1 MEKRIIHID
10 MDAFYAQVEQ
20 NDNPELRGKPVIVGG
35 RSFNRGVV
43 ATASYEARKF
53 GVHSAMPTKTAH
65 KLCPDGI
72 FVHPRFE
79 RYKEISA
86 QIREIFL
93 GYTELI
99 EPLSLDEAY
108 LDITELV
115 SKETSSRDIALS
127 IQSDIFEKTGLTSSS
142 GISYNKYLAKIAS
155 GMNKPKATT
164 VIHYGNVL
172 EILHE
177 LPIGKFPGVG
187 KVTEEKMLGFGIKNG
202 KDLYDISKNDLIL
215 KFGKRGESLYNK
227 ARGIGTK
234 ELTVQRERK
243 SVGKET
249 TFNYDRNDDKE
260 ILSVLEELSKKVGIR
275 LDDRQLAGRVVTV
288 KIKTGDFEAHS
299 KQMMTMDPVFKGEDI
314 YHYAYNLYHE
324 VKEQDVPIRLIGV
337 TVSGIE
343 ERLYRNMTIYD
354 FIM

>member
-1 MEKRIIHID
+1 
-10 MDAFYAQVEQ
+10 
-20 NDNPELRGKPVIVGG
+20 
-35 RSFNRGVV
+35 
-43 ATASYEARKF
+43 
-53 GVHSAMPTKTAH
+53 
-65 KLCPDGI
+65 
-72 FVHPRFE
+72 
-79 RYKEISA
+79 
-86 QIREIFL
+86 
-93 GYTELI
+93 
-99 EPLSLDEAY
+99 
-108 LDITELV
+108 
-115 SKETSSRDIALS
+115 
-127 IQSDIFEKTGLTSSS
+127 
-142 GISYNKYLAKIAS
+142 
-155 GMNKPKATT
+155 MNNQQATT
-164 VIHYGNVL
+164 VIHYDNVL
-172 EILHE
+172 KILHE

-187 KVTEEKMLGFGIKNG
+187 KVTEEKMLGMGIKNG
-202 KDLYDISKNDLIL
+202 KDLYDISRNDLIL

-227 ARGIGTK
+227 ARGIGTN

-260 ILSVLEELSKKVGIR
+260 ILGVLEELSDKVSVR
-275 LDDRQLAGRVVTV
+275 LEDRQLAGRVVTV
-288 KIKTGDFEAHS
+288 KIKNGDFETHS

>member
-1 MEKRIIHID
+1 MEKRIIHVD
-10 MDAFYAQVEQ
+10 MDAFFAQVEQ
-20 NDNPELRGKPVIVGG
+20 NDNPELRNKPVIVGG
-35 RSFNRGVV
+35 RSYNRGVV

-65 KLCPDGI
+65 KLCPNGI

-86 QIREIFL
+86 QVREIFL
-93 GYTELI
+93 SYSEFI
-99 EPLSLDEAY
+99 EPLSLDEAF

-115 SKETSSRDIALS
+115 SRTRSAKAIALS

-155 GMNKPKATT
+155 GMNKPKGTT
-164 VIHYGNVL
+164 VIDYNNVL
-172 EILHE
+172 DILHE

-187 KVTEEKMLGFGIKNG
+187 KVTEEKMIRLDIKTG
-202 KDLYDISKNDLIL
+202 KDLYDLSKNDLIL

-227 ARGIGTK
+227 ARGIGTN

-249 TFNYDRNDDKE
+249 TFNYDRNDDAE
-260 ILSVLEELSKKVGIR
+260 ILAVLEDLALKVSTR
-275 LDDRQLAGRVVTV
+275 LEDKQLVGRVVTV
-288 KIKTGDFEAHS
+288 KIKTGDYESHT
-299 KQMMTMDPVFKGEDI
+299 KQMMTQDPIYRGSDI

-324 VKEQDVPIRLIGV
+324 VKKIDEPIRLIGV
-337 TVSGIE
+337 TVSHLE
-343 ERLYRNMTIYD
+343 QRLYRNMTIYD
-354 FIM
+354 FLT

>member
-1 MEKRIIHID
+1 MEKRIIHVD

-20 NDNPELRGKPVIVGG
+20 YDNPELRNKPVIVGG
-35 RSFNRGVV
+35 RSYNRGVV

-65 KLCPDGI
+65 KLCPNGI

-86 QIREIFL
+86 QVREIFL
-93 GYTELI
+93 SYTELI

-115 SKETSSRDIALS
+115 SRTRSAKEIALS

-155 GMNKPKATT
+155 GMNKPKGTT
-164 VIHYGNVL
+164 VIDYNNVL
-172 EILHE
+172 GILHE

-187 KVTEEKMLGFGIKNG
+187 KVTEEKMLALDIKTG
-202 KDLYDISKNDLIL
+202 KDLYDLSKNDLIL

-227 ARGIGTK
+227 ARGIGTN

-249 TFNYDRNDDKE
+249 TFNYDRNDDRE
-260 ILSVLEELSKKVGIR
+260 ILVVLEDLAEKVSTR
-275 LDDRQLAGRVVTV
+275 LEEKQLVGRVVTV
-288 KIKTGDFEAHS
+288 KIKTGDYESHT
-299 KQMMTMDPVFKGEDI
+299 KQMMTMDPIYKGSDI
-314 YHYAYNLYHE
+314 YHYAYSLYHE
-324 VKEQDVPIRLIGV
+324 VKEIDEPIRLIGV
-337 TVSGIE
+337 TVSHLE
-343 ERLYRNMTIYD
+343 QRLYRNMTIYD
-354 FIM
+354 FLM

>member
-1 MEKRIIHID
+1 MEKRIIHVD

-20 NDNPELRGKPVIVGG
+20 YDNPELRNKPVIVGG
-35 RSFNRGVV
+35 RSYNRGVV

-65 KLCPDGI
+65 KLCPNGI

-86 QIREIFL
+86 QVREIFL
-93 GYTELI
+93 SYTELI

-115 SKETSSRDIALS
+115 SRTRSAKEIALS

-155 GMNKPKATT
+155 GMNKPKGTT
-164 VIHYGNVL
+164 VIDYNNVL
-172 EILHE
+172 GILHE

-187 KVTEEKMLGFGIKNG
+187 KVTEEKMLALDIKTG
-202 KDLYDISKNDLIL
+202 KDLYDLSKNDLIL

-227 ARGIGTK
+227 ARGIGTN

-249 TFNYDRNDDKE
+249 TFNYDRNDDAE
-260 ILSVLEELSKKVGIR
+260 ILVVLEDLAEKVSAR
-275 LDDRQLAGRVVTV
+275 LEEKQLVGRVVTV
-288 KIKTGDFEAHS
+288 KIKTGDYESHT
-299 KQMMTMDPVFKGEDI
+299 KQMMTMDPIYKGSDI
-314 YHYAYNLYHE
+314 YHYAYSLYHE
-324 VKEQDVPIRLIGV
+324 VKEIDEPIRLIGV
-337 TVSGIE
+337 TVSHLE
-343 ERLYRNMTIYD
+343 QRLYRNMTIYD
-354 FIM
+354 FLM

>member
-10 MDAFYAQVEQ
+10 MDAFFAQVEQ
-20 NDNPELRGKPVIVGG
+20 YDNPELRNKPVIVGG
-35 RSFNRGVV
+35 RSYNRGVV

-65 KLCPDGI
+65 KLCPKGI
-72 FVHPRFE
+72 FVNPRFE
-79 RYKEISA
+79 RYKEISD
-86 QIREIFL
+86 QVREIFL
-93 GYTELI
+93 SYSEFI

-108 LDITELV
+108 LDITESV
-115 SKETSSRDIALS
+115 NKRCSAKAIALS

-155 GMNKPKATT
+155 GMNKPKGTT
-164 VIHYGNVL
+164 VIDYSNVL

-187 KVTEEKMLGFGIKNG
+187 KVTEEKMIALNIKTG
-202 KDLYDISKNDLIL
+202 KDLYDLTKNDLIL

-227 ARGIGTK
+227 ARGIGTN

-243 SVGKET
+243 SIGKET
-249 TFNYDRNDDKE
+249 TFDYDRNNDIE
-260 ILSVLEELSKKVGIR
+260 ILAVLEELSEKVSTR
-275 LDDRQLAGRVVTV
+275 LEDKQLVGRVVAV

-299 KQMMTMDPVFKGEDI
+299 KQMMTMDPIYKGSDI

-324 VKEQDVPIRLIGV
+324 VKEMDVPIRLIGV
-337 TVSGIE
+337 TVSHIE
-343 ERLYRNMTIYD
+343 QRLYRNMTIYD
-354 FIM
+354 FII

>member
-10 MDAFYAQVEQ
+10 MDAFFAQVEQ
-20 NDNPELRGKPVIVGG
+20 RDNPELRGKPVIVGG

-93 GYTELI
+93 SYTELI

-115 SKETSSRDIALS
+115 SRETPSKEVALS
-127 IQSDIFEKTGLTSSS
+127 IQRDIFDRTGLTSSS

-164 VIHYGNVL
+164 VIHYDNVL
-172 EILHE
+172 KILHE

-187 KVTEEKMLGFGIKNG
+187 KVTEEKMLGMGIKNG
-202 KDLYDISKNDLIL
+202 KDLYDISRNDLIL

-227 ARGIGTK
+227 ARGIGTN

-260 ILSVLEELSKKVGIR
+260 ILGVLEELSDKVSVR
-275 LDDRQLAGRVVTV
+275 LEDRQLAGRVVTV
-288 KIKTGDFEAHS
+288 KIKNGDFETHS